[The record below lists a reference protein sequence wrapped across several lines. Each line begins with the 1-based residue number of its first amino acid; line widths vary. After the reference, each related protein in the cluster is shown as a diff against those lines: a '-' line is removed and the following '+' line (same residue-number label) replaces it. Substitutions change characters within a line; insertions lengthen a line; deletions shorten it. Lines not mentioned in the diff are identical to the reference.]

1 MQFARRI
8 IQEHII
14 INRQWWCS
22 KVGTASTKLFCCE
35 QYKMYL
41 ETERKKR
48 VASSRT
54 HLQSV
59 FFVRTPYSSF
69 DVLQRKKKM
78 YNQQQRV
85 RGKKPVPSERQRKK
99 AHIAILLQQQ
109 RTEQNIIGK
118 KRKIKLYMKYKQQ

>member
-85 RGKKPVPSERQRKK
+85 RGKKPVPSERERKK
-99 AHIAILLQQQ
+99 SAHSDPSATATN
-109 RTEQNIIGK
+109 RAEHHREK
-118 KRKIKLYMKYKQQ
+118 KENKVVHEI

>member
-78 YNQQQRV
+78 YNQQQ
-85 RGKKPVPSERQRKK
+85 KSERKK
-99 AHIAILLQQQ
+99 TSAERA
-109 RTEQNIIGK
+109 REKK
-118 KRKIKLYMKYKQQ
+118 KRT